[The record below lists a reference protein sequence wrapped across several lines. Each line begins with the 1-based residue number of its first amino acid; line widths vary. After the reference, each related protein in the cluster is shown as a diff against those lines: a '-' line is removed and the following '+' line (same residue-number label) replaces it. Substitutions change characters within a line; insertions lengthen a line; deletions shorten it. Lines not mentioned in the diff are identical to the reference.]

1 MSFKEFDMS
10 EYISALEDFKARN
23 EEDVIK
29 HWGSIEKFDQFIQKV
44 KADQPKLAQ
53 LAIKQFGNVEKYTQ
67 AMKYN
72 LEHFSELMERADQLK
87 ENKDE
92 VLSRSDALFRE
103 LIMNKDKDVTCPQVQ
118 EAVGRIVAYTSA
130 NNLGLDMG
138 EGFWDM
144 VIDSYGNDEVIQ
156 FTEQKYGEG
165 AAEYIARALRYY
177 FYHD

>member
-53 LAIKQFGNVEKYTQ
+53 LAIKQFGSVEKYTQ

-103 LIMNKDKDVTCPQVQ
+103 LIMNKIKIKMSHALRCRKRWAASSPTPVQ
-118 EAVGRIVAYTSA
+118 TTWGWI
-130 NNLGLDMG
+130 
-138 EGFWDM
+138 W
-144 VIDSYGNDEVIQ
+144 
-156 FTEQKYGEG
+156 
-165 AAEYIARALRYY
+165 ARA
-177 FYHD
+177 FGTW